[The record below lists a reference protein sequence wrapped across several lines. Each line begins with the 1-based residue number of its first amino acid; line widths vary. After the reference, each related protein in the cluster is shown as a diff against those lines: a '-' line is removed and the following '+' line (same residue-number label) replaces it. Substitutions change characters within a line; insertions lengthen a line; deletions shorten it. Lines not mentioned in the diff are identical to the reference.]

1 MATKEMTHLGTYV
14 VPKVNLLPPEIDEKK
29 AQQRAYVAMGAV
41 VVAAVGAVGV
51 LYAAQASRIGKAQDE
66 LAAAKS
72 RQATLSAEQQ
82 KLVYVDQVFATVDA
96 NEALL
101 RRAVEKRIPWSR
113 NLHDLALT
121 MPDSVWLRTMTIA
134 QKVDEVSGGG
144 EEPVLA
150 EDGLGTVTFEGR
162 AFTHD
167 QVAAWLAAM
176 AKVKAYDNAFIS
188 KSELKVP
195 SEEEAAAGAKRYVK
209 WVGQI
214 TISAKAVDSKSVT
227 K

>member
-51 LYAAQASRIGKAQDE
+51 LYAAQSSRIGKAQDE

-82 KLVYVDQVFATVDA
+82 KLVYVDGVFAKVDA

-121 MPDSVWLRTMTIA
+121 MPDGVWLKSMTIA
-134 QKVDEVSGGG
+134 QKVDGTPAA

-150 EDGLGTVTFEGR
+150 NDNLGTVKFEGR

-167 QVAAWLAAM
+167 QVATWLAGM
-176 AKVKAYDNAFIS
+176 AKVKAYDNAYIT

-195 SEEEAAAGAKRYVK
+195 SEEEAAAGARRYIE
-209 WVGQI
+209 WVGEI